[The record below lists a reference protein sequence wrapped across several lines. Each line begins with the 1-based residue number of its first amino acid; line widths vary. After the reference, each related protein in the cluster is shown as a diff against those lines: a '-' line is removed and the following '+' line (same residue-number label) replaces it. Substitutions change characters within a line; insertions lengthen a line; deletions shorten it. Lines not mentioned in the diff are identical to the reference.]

1 MGGVS
6 EHGQEEEF
14 SQDPQETFFLEPAE
28 SKSNDP
34 EDPIPRHSRS
44 HPMDAETEK
53 MKRKHARSHHSVST
67 KSAYKKCANKFSR
80 TTDSPNTKE
89 QGWKMNNTLPPKEL
103 LRDHHFL
110 NYFAKVWTKCERS
123 AVIQG
128 TAYLNWCLRHYGYPN
143 INSNAHLFLK
153 TDNFLKSIKKT
164 DRWRHYQT
172 PNKGKSLTD
181 DECQQLGT
189 CPIRNQKGQIVLD
202 WLRDKTIFMS
212 LVHMGYHPKD
222 VYIMKKKNLK
232 D

>member
-80 TTDSPNTKE
+80 TTDNPNTKE

-103 LRDHHFL
+103 LRDH
-110 NYFAKVWTKCERS
+110 RS
-123 AVIQG
+123 VSG
-128 TAYLNWCLRHYGYPN
+128 RP
-143 INSNAHLFLK
+143 
-153 TDNFLKSIKKT
+153 
-164 DRWRHYQT
+164 
-172 PNKGKSLTD
+172 
-181 DECQQLGT
+181 
-189 CPIRNQKGQIVLD
+189 
-202 WLRDKTIFMS
+202 
-212 LVHMGYHPKD
+212 
-222 VYIMKKKNLK
+222 
-232 D
+232 